1 MMQTIPIPLGIL
13 VLLIALVCLESAL
26 FFLTIGEG
34 KYGSGKRSK
43 RDNQ

>member
-26 FFLTIGEG
+26 FFLTTQEG
-34 KYGSGKRSK
+34 RHGSGKRSK
-43 RDNQ
+43 RDN